1 MADKK
6 YTPMKNNP
14 NFFVDN
20 TKRENEI
27 KHTIQISKDKSYDS
41 EFVEIIPAIS
51 PIFSNVSIIFA
62 GDVHDGAV
70 GTNAVR
76 DEKTL
81 EFVKNTANCIY
92 VPGGDV
98 FNAIVS
104 PDQDKHADKYGIQR
118 AIDKKRAQ
126 FEKIAKK
133 IPFIIDGNHDG
144 QNGKR
149 WVASGMSPAKH
160 LADSLNITHIKYGA
174 LLELNLPSSDYR
186 REQKTIKL
194 FMFHCAGRTSGTAK
208 SVDNTF
214 KMAMAQLQALKIV
227 PDVIFGGH
235 FHSNTNGLFP
245 TDVYVYNKSGKL
257 VGVKR
262 KDIIVVSDS
271 TLQEN
276 SDYALTAGFPP
287 SESNV
292 YINNI
297 RVVKNPYFTSATK
310 STQYEY
316 MVEMTRIPM
325 FRQNSDEYTDEAK
338 EYMKNYMEPEYLKQ
352 EVEKEYKDLSYGKSV
367 EKLQNAVNDFKSARF
382 LFDEPREN
390 VSVNQET
397 KLNEQPDVI
406 VDESSNDGM

>member
-1 MADKK
+1 
-6 YTPMKNNP
+6 
-14 NFFVDN
+14 
-20 TKRENEI
+20 
-27 KHTIQISKDKSYDS
+27 
-41 EFVEIIPAIS
+41 
-51 PIFSNVSIIFA
+51 
-62 GDVHDGAV
+62 
-70 GTNAVR
+70 
-76 DEKTL
+76 
-81 EFVKNTANCIY
+81 
-92 VPGGDV
+92 
-98 FNAIVS
+98 
-104 PDQDKHADKYGIQR
+104 
-118 AIDKKRAQ
+118 
-126 FEKIAKK
+126 
-133 IPFIIDGNHDG
+133 
-144 QNGKR
+144 
-149 WVASGMSPAKH
+149 MSPAKH